1 MIDMGDHKL
10 KQPETQTST
19 HPDFQEGDIQ
29 MAAQVESVTEEPT
42 FTLFSHRES
51 ASKGEP
57 STPTNESHLIQAARD
72 NLNPQQIE
80 ATIQYLQSKSSLLE
94 RVTIEISQ
102 YLITA
107 YKDRLS
113 AQAQPPTKKGTG
125 KTLPSIEVEQD
136 ASSGS
141 LQLKTNLDQDVLQQI
156 RSLIEEF
163 FERNELW
170 EKSAKDIWSN
180 LIAWAVEDM
189 KAEIG
194 ETALTSLSQEEF
206 YLELNRC
213 LFEKESLFITNRI
226 NFLEKSYAESISHL
240 IVQDLDLPNYPL
252 SGLERLLG
260 THQNSGK
267 KPVPS
272 TERTLSKIDSVAA
285 IPTGLPIVSSISAQL
300 NTALWKPDD
309 SGIAHFR
316 YHSKNNQSNYLEH
329 YITTP
334 GDIEVLPWEAAEQII
349 NKFGFNTVK
358 LQFILAAHAMRQALP
373 WESTFTLKASDIIE
387 EFGWDKNHSTSLPTK
402 RNEVASIAYALSC
415 MLVKAV
421 WVEGRGKNQ
430 VDASTPIGRMWELLI
445 DPHGQFDWTTGRID
459 EPDEVFITVRP
470 GLWTAHFLNQAGSK
484 AKEALYQF
492 GYLAL
497 NILKLD
503 PYHDE
508 LTLRLAI
515 HLTLDVRIRA
525 RDRNPYEYRVK
536 TLLEAVLPTT
546 VIQEA
551 RQSSEKAR
559 SLFNRWHHALGLL
572 ESLGWQPDEADQA
585 AGFYVKPYPDW
596 LEPDTKIKKPR
607 GWIEQWLEQRLIIKP
622 PNPIPD
628 RMAPLNGS
636 RKRQTKRLKSEP
648 PAPLTGLQIKEAR
661 KAKGW
666 TQAKLAGTL
675 GVHQSLIAKIESGDR
690 PISTELEPSFRELL
704 SL

>member
-1 MIDMGDHKL
+1 MDMGDRKL
-10 KQPETQTST
+10 KQPQTQTPV
-19 HPDFQEGDIQ
+19 HPNFQEGDIQ
-29 MAAQVESVTEEPT
+29 LAAQAEPVAGEPT
-42 FTLFSHRES
+42 FALFSHREALS
-51 ASKGEP
+51 EGKF
-57 STPTNESHLIQAARD
+57 STSTDENRHLIQEAKD

-94 RVTIEISQ
+94 RVSVGVSQ
-102 YLITA
+102 HLMTVYRG
-107 YKDRLS
+107 RL
-113 AQAQPPTKKGTG
+113 AQEQPATKKGVE
-125 KTLPSIEVEQD
+125 KTL
-136 ASSGS
+136 ASSEVDQEAHLGS
-141 LQLKTNLDQDVLQQI
+141 LQLKTKLDQDGLLQQI
-156 RSLIEEF
+156 RSLIDDF

-180 LIAWAVEDM
+180 LIAWAIEDM
-189 KAEIG
+189 KTEVG
-194 ETALTSLSQEEF
+194 ESALKLLSQEEF

-213 LFEKESLFITNRI
+213 LFEKESLFISNRI
-226 NFLEKSYAESISHL
+226 NFLEKSYAESIAHL
-240 IVQDLDLPNYPL
+240 IIQDLDLPNYPL

-260 THQNSGK
+260 IHPSSGK

-300 NTALWKPDD
+300 NTALWKPDS
-309 SGIAHFR
+309 SGIAYFR

-329 YITTP
+329 YITSP
-334 GDIEVLPWEAAEQII
+334 GDIEALPWEAAEQII
-349 NKFGFNTVK
+349 NKFGFTTVK

-373 WESTFTLKASDIIE
+373 WESTFTLKASDIIQ
-387 EFGWDKNHSTSLPTK
+387 EFGWDKNHSTSLPAK

-415 MLVKAV
+415 LLVKAV

-536 TLLEAVLPTT
+536 TLLETVLPTM

-551 RQSSEKAR
+551 RQNSEKAR
-559 SLFNRWHHALGLL
+559 SLFNRWNHALGLL
-572 ESLGWQPDEADQA
+572 ESLGWQPGEADQA
-585 AGFYVKPYPDW
+585 AGFYTKPYPDW
-596 LEPDTKIKKPR
+596 LEPETKIKKPR
-607 GWIEQWLEQRLIIKP
+607 GWIEQWLEQRLVIKP

-628 RMAPLNGS
+628 RMASLNGS
-636 RKRQTKRLKSEP
+636 RKQQLKRSKSEP
-648 PAPLTGLQIKEAR
+648 AIALTGLQIKEAR

-675 GVHQSLIAKIESGDR
+675 GVHQSLVAKIESGDR
-690 PISTELEPSFRELL
+690 PISTELEPSLREVL